1 MKKLDDLPDSPL
13 NQLVAVQ
20 SVDDTDATVLDTI
33 QKVEQALGSEKWYG
47 NLPYVFS
54 RNNKDDSPDNQHWLQ
69 NGMTTRLL
77 DKPSITSDLIQR
89 TILHVEG
96 ELRRVLGTFGG
107 LKRARPHLEHNI
119 NACKHRQKATLLSYL
134 IRAFCPDNTQAI
146 IPEDSIYLTEEDT
159 AKIIQSLPLDPDKL
173 NDETLQKIGL
183 APDDFETYTL
193 QARRRYKLWIRERFF
208 QMMSEAEVL
217 SFDIGPRKQKST
229 ARILRFHDAK
239 NEEMIWAFI
248 NTSGLHIHMTPAQ
261 RKSRHKV
268 MDTYFRVF
276 ESEMAFMKSQS
287 HALEEIVKKGDV
299 IGIMQDL
306 FKNYSTLSSE
316 EQEELLTDTL
326 AYFSQKNGFHEK
338 KLTEFIQRVSGQRRM
353 VGNVVRAL
361 YDLDYDLTGKYH
373 ELREALRLFRLM
385 RKTQKK

>member
-1 MKKLDDLPDSPL
+1 
-13 NQLVAVQ
+13 
-20 SVDDTDATVLDTI
+20 
-33 QKVEQALGSEKWYG
+33 
-47 NLPYVFS
+47 VFS
-54 RNNKDDSPDNQHWLQ
+54 RNNKDDSPDNEHWRQ

-96 ELRRVLGTFGG
+96 KLRRVLGTFGG
-107 LKRARPHLEHNI
+107 LKRARPYLEHRI

-159 AKIIQSLPLDPDKL
+159 ATIIKSLPLDPDKL

-217 SFDIGPRKQKST
+217 SCDIGPRKQKST

-239 NEEMIWAFI
+239 NEEMIGAFI

-268 MDTYFRVF
+268 MDTHFRVF
-276 ESEMAFMKSQS
+276 ESEAAFMKSQS
-287 HALEEIVKKGDV
+287 HALEAIVSKGGVVGFMLD
-299 IGIMQDL
+299 
-306 FKNYSTLSSE
+306 FFENYSDFSRA
-316 EQEELLTDTL
+316 EQAEFIIDTL
-326 AYFSQKNGFHEK
+326 EYFWHKHGFHEK
-338 KLTEFIQRVSGQRRM
+338 RVAEFIQRLPRQSRM
-353 VGNVVRAL
+353 AGNVVKAL
-361 YDLDYDLTGKYH
+361 ESLDRDLTGKYH
-373 ELREALRLFRLM
+373 ELREVLRLFRLM